1 MALDSKMVFDE
12 IFQQK
17 ETVQVWNSICK
28 MNRLSARILDS
39 NGSSL
44 WTFSEKAPGDNQVTY
59 PISYQGIFL
68 GELQLW
74 PQNGKSRR
82 KSLLD
87 KTAEALL
94 NTLQLCVANE
104 YELENL
110 SEEILDKYEEINLLF
125 EMSESLGAIFELQL
139 IYEILLDKIVQAL
152 DVKKASILS
161 YDEAND
167 RLVLEASRGLP
178 NEIIKIVVPIEGTV
192 SGYVLRRGT
201 PLLVEDIGHL
211 PEEIHPNVE
220 GRNSSFGFISV
231 PMLCSP
237 VMVRDKRI
245 GVINVTD
252 RKDGRPFST
261 NDLMLL
267 NSISSIAAISIYNA
281 HLIEELKDTERVHRE
296 LEIAETIQMGLL
308 PSQPP
313 TVIGLDIYG
322 DCKTAKNVG
331 GDYFDYF
338 KNEQG
343 SVDIIIADVS
353 GHSIGSALMMAISRS
368 VMRSVIQQENSV
380 ADILKQTN
388 HLLFPDLD
396 RAGLF
401 ISLFLGRY
409 NPQTRWFSYGNAGH
423 PPLLVYK
430 AATKEVIELDA
441 EGMIIGILD
450 QMEFEEK
457 NIRLDVG
464 DIIVFYT
471 DGIMEAVNPYKEQFG
486 LDRLAEII
494 KIFHDESA
502 RDIVNNLYNQLDIFV
517 NRKEQEDDVTVIVA
531 KVTE

>member
-1 MALDSKMVFDE
+1 MALDSKMVFAE

-17 ETVQVWNSICK
+17 ETIGLLDSICK
-28 MNRLSARILDS
+28 MKRLSCKILDS
-39 NGSSL
+39 DSSTL
-44 WTFSEKAPGDNQVTY
+44 WTYPAEAFNNSQETY
-59 PISYQGIFL
+59 PISYQGIPL
-68 GELQLW
+68 GKLQLGS
-74 PQNGKSRR
+74 QNGKPQ
-82 KSLLD
+82 KKPLLD

-94 NTLQLCVANE
+94 HTLQLCVANE

-125 EMSESLGAIFELQL
+125 ELSESLGSIFELQL
-139 IYEILLDKIVQAL
+139 VYEILLDKIVQAL
-152 DVKKASILS
+152 NVKKASILS
-161 YDEAND
+161 YDDKND

-178 NEIIKIVVPIEGTV
+178 EEIIKIVVPIEGTV
-192 SGYVLRRGT
+192 SGYVLRRGS
-201 PLLVEDIGHL
+201 PLLVEDVSHL
-211 PEEIHPNVE
+211 PEEVHANVE
-220 GRNSSFGFISV
+220 GKYSSFDFISV

-237 VMVRDKRI
+237 VKVKNKRI

-252 RKDGRPFST
+252 RKDDRPFST

-267 NSISSIAAISIYNA
+267 NSISSIAAVSIYNA
-281 HLIEELKDTERVHRE
+281 RLIEELKDTERVQRE
-296 LEIAETIQMGLL
+296 LEIAETIQMSLL

-313 TVIGLDIYG
+313 AVAGLDIFG
-322 DCKTAKNVG
+322 NCKTAKNVG

-338 KNEQG
+338 KNERG
-343 SVDIIIADVS
+343 TIDIIIADVS
-353 GHSIGSALMMAISRS
+353 GHSVGSALMMAISRS
-368 VMRSVIQQENSV
+368 VMRSVIQQQDSV

-396 RAGLF
+396 RSGLF

-409 NPQTRWFSYGNAGH
+409 NPQTRWFTYGNAGH

-441 EGMIIGILD
+441 EGMIIGILN
-450 QMEFEEK
+450 QVEFEEK
-457 NIRLDVG
+457 SIRLDVG
-464 DIIVFYT
+464 DIVVFYT

-502 RDIVNNLYNQLDIFV
+502 ADIVKNLYNQLDIFV
-517 NRKEQEDDVTVIVA
+517 NRREQEDDVTVIVA